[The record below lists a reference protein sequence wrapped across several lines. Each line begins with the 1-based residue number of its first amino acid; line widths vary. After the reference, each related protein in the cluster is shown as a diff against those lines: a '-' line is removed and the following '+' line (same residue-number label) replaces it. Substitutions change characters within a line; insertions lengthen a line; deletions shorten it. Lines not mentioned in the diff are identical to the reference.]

1 MEDELEYLTDQT
13 FLLKTDGKYET
24 AFPIISREA
33 QDTIYKNNIGAAKKV
48 TPMFEKMIDIFS
60 EECKTNGIN
69 YFGEYQSYEN
79 AKWTIL
85 MRAFDIFWLSVSEA
99 NLEYTCLLYTS

>member
-48 TPMFEKMIDIFS
+48 TPMF
-60 EECKTNGIN
+60 
-69 YFGEYQSYEN
+69 
-79 AKWTIL
+79 
-85 MRAFDIFWLSVSEA
+85 
-99 NLEYTCLLYTS
+99 